1 MNKEGN
7 ISVIVP
13 EAATSAVVTSRMS
26 FCRLILEISFE
37 QLL

>member
-13 EAATSAVVTSRMS
+13 EKATSDVVTSRIC
-26 FCRLILEISFE
+26 FCRPILEIPFE